1 MNGSIGIV
9 WNPSKVDESELRD
22 AFAAA
27 AEQAGLPPEAHWFET
42 AEDDPGGEAAGRALA
57 AGCSLVIAAGG
68 DGTVRAVASR
78 LGIGETGT
86 GETGADRPRAGAG
99 GVELGIVPL
108 GTGNLLARNLDI
120 PLGDKR
126 AAFERALTGEGSAL
140 DLGVVAVPAR
150 SGGEARQIGF
160 VVMIGFGVDAQMIE
174 ETDDELKAKA
184 GWLAYV
190 ESLGRAAS
198 GTESVSFTL
207 TIDDEPAR
215 EERAHTVLVG
225 NCGSLQG
232 GIPLLPDAEPDDG
245 ELDLLVLSADDA
257 ASWLD
262 TARNVVWDNGLRRL
276 LPGGGAGNAD
286 EDNTESSDSVS
297 RLRARRISVKLAG
310 PRVLEVDGDTVGEV
324 SSFEVWVLPGA
335 LRVR

>member
-1 MNGSIGIV
+1 MSESIGIV
-9 WNPSKVDESELRD
+9 WNPSKVDEPELRD

-27 AEQAGLPPEAHWFET
+27 AEQAGRPSEARWFET
-42 AEDDPGGEAAGRALA
+42 AEDDPGGEAAGHALA

-78 LGIGETGT
+78 LGMSDAGG
-86 GETGADRPRAGAG
+86 GDGPRA
-99 GVELGIVPL
+99 ELGIVPL
-108 GTGNLLARNLDI
+108 GTGNLLARNLEI
-120 PLGDKR
+120 PLGDPR

-140 DLGVVAVPAR
+140 DLGVVSLPE
-150 SGGEARQIGF
+150 SSEAREIGF

-198 GTESVSFTL
+198 GTESVVFSL
-207 TIDDEPAR
+207 TVDNEPAR
-215 EERAHTVLVG
+215 DERAHTVLVG

-257 ASWLD
+257 ASWID
-262 TARNVVWDNGLRRL
+262 TARNVVWDNGLKRL
-276 LPGGGAGNAD
+276 LPGGGTGSTDDSGGSNNAG
-286 EDNTESSDSVS
+286 EDQAESSDSVS
-297 RLRARRISVKLAG
+297 RLRARRISVELAE

-324 SSFEVWVLPGA
+324 SSFEVRVLPGA